1 LVVSSGTVRGHA
13 NEVVTARSRRANV
26 TRRVLVIVGRTRY
39 NVQVHEFRILGPF
52 EVLAADGEPLQLGGQ
67 RQRAVLVALLLR
79 VNEVVST
86 DVLVDRLWG
95 ENPPRTARTSLQNAI
110 SALRQLLGPN
120 VLVTR
125 PPGYRLVVDPES
137 IDLKRFERLVTSAR
151 TLDAEE
157 RADRLRDAL
166 ALWRGEPL
174 PEFRFEQFAAEEIF
188 RLEELH
194 LATLQDRIEADLAC
208 ARFSEVVPELQ
219 ALVAQHPD
227 REQLWIQ
234 LMRALAYSGRR
245 AEAAGPTFQA
255 ARRALDDRG
264 FEPSAELRELQRQI
278 LNDELPQ
285 PRRVAAA
292 ADDVHFAEVAKAL
305 LGGRLVPV
313 LGMDVGALAE
323 RLASRFEYSEDDR
336 ELTRVA
342 QFVALA
348 KGAGPLYEELQSLLN
363 AAAAPTPVHRFF
375 ASLPPLLRERGLP
388 HQLLVTTSYDLA
400 LEQALLDAGE
410 EFDIVSYLASGRN
423 RGRFCHRDPSGETR
437 VIELPNTYAV
447 ELSLERRTV
456 VLKLHGGLDETEA
469 VEQGSFVVTEDDYIA
484 YLARGVVTGAIPVAL
499 AAKLNRS
506 HFLFLGYGMR
516 EWSLR
521 LVLDR
526 ISGGEPLAYR
536 SWAVRHEARPLE
548 REFWRKRD
556 VDLLEQPLE
565 DYVEALGPYLALPAR
580 V

>member
-1 LVVSSGTVRGHA
+1 VVSSGTVGGHA
-13 NEVVTARSRRANV
+13 NEAVTAESRCANV
-26 TRRVLVIVGRTRY
+26 TRRSLVIVVRTRY

-67 RQRAVLVALLLR
+67 RQRAVLVSLLLR
-79 VNEVVST
+79 ANEVVST

-120 VLVTR
+120 VLMTR
-125 PPGYRLVVDPES
+125 PPGYRLTVDPES
-137 IDLKRFERLVTSAR
+137 IDLKQFERLVASAR
-151 TLDAEE
+151 TLEPEE
-157 RADRLRDAL
+157 RAEQLRAAL

-188 RLEELH
+188 RLEELY

-234 LMRALAYSGRR
+234 LIRSLAYSGRR
-245 AEAAGPTFQA
+245 ADAAGPTFQA
-255 ARRALDDRG
+255 AHRALSDRG
-264 FEPSAELRELQRQI
+264 FEPSSELRELQRQI

-285 PRRVAAA
+285 PRRLAAS
-292 ADDVHFAEVAKAL
+292 ADDVHFAEVADAL

-342 QFVALA
+342 QFVALT

-363 AAAAPTPVHRFF
+363 AAAAPTRVHRFF

-410 EFDIVSYLASGRN
+410 EFDVVSYLASGRN

-456 VLKLHGGLDETEA
+456 VLKLHGGLDEAAA

-484 YLARGVVTGAIPVAL
+484 YLARGVVGGAIPVAL

-556 VDLLEQPLE
+556 IDLLEQPLE
-565 DYVEALGPYLALPAR
+565 DYVEALGPYLGAPAA

>member
-1 LVVSSGTVRGHA
+1 VQTPHGRP
-13 NEVVTARSRRANV
+13 
-26 TRRVLVIVGRTRY
+26 LVIAEKARY
-39 NVQVHEFRILGPF
+39 NVRVLDFRILGPF
-52 EVLAADGEPLQLGGQ
+52 EVLAADGEPLPLGGQ
-67 RQRAVLVALLLR
+67 KQRALLVALLLR
-79 VNEVVST
+79 ANDVVST
-86 DVLVDRLWG
+86 DVLIDRLWG
-95 ENPPRTARTSLQNAI
+95 ENPPRTARTSLQNAV

-125 PPGYRLVVDPES
+125 SPGYRLTVDPDS
-137 IDLKRFERLVTSAR
+137 IDLKRFERLAASAR
-151 TLDAEE
+151 ALEGEE
-157 RADRLRDAL
+157 RGERLREAL

-174 PEFRFEQFAAEEIF
+174 PEFRFEPFAAEEIF
-188 RLEELH
+188 RLEELY
-194 LATLQDRIEADLAC
+194 LATLQERIEADLVC
-208 ARFSEVVPELQ
+208 ERFSEVVPELQ

-227 REQLWIQ
+227 REQFWIQ
-234 LMRALAYSGRR
+234 LIRSLAYSGRR

-255 ARRALDDRG
+255 AYRALSDRG
-264 FEPSAELRELQRQI
+264 FEPSSELRELQRQI
-278 LNDELPQ
+278 LNDQLPQ
-285 PRRVAAA
+285 PRRLAAR
-292 ADDVHFAEVAKAL
+292 ADDAHFAEIARAL

-323 RLASRFEYSEDDR
+323 QLAHRFDYAEDDR

-342 QFVALA
+342 QFVSLT
-348 KGAGPLYEELQSLLN
+348 KGAGPLYEELQALLN

-375 ASLPPLLRERGLP
+375 ASLPPLLRDRGLP

-400 LEQALLDAGE
+400 LEQALLEAGE
-410 EFDIVSYLASGRN
+410 EFDVVSYLASGRD

-456 VLKLHGGLDETEA
+456 VLKLHGGLDAATA
-469 VEQGSFVVTEDDYIA
+469 VEQGSFVVTEDDYIG
-484 YLARGVVTGAIPVAL
+484 YLARGAVGGAIPVAL
-499 AAKLNRS
+499 AAKLQRS

-548 REFWRKRD
+548 REFWRGHD

-565 DYVEALGPYLALPAR
+565 QYVEALGPYLGAPAPA
-580 V
+580 

>member
-1 LVVSSGTVRGHA
+1 LRKRHPP
-13 NEVVTARSRRANV
+13 
-26 TRRVLVIVGRTRY
+26 VLVIVVRTRY
-39 NVQVHEFRILGPF
+39 NVRVHEFRILGPF

-67 RQRAVLVALLLR
+67 RQRAVLVSLLLR
-79 VNEVVST
+79 ANEVVST

-95 ENPPRTARTSLQNAI
+95 ENPPRTARTSLQNSI

-120 VLVTR
+120 VLATR
-125 PPGYRLVVDPES
+125 PPGYRLTVDPES
-137 IDLKRFERLVTSAR
+137 IDLKQFERLVASAR
-151 TLDAEE
+151 TLEPEE
-157 RADRLRDAL
+157 RAEQLRAAL

-174 PEFRFEQFAAEEIF
+174 PEFRFEQFAAEEVM
-188 RLEELH
+188 RLEELY

-219 ALVAQHPD
+219 ALVAQHPE
-227 REQLWIQ
+227 RERLWVQLI
-234 LMRALAYSGRR
+234 RSLAYSGRR
-245 AEAAGPTFQA
+245 AEAAGTTFQA
-255 ARRALDDRG
+255 AYRALSDRG
-264 FEPSAELRELQRQI
+264 FEPSSELRELQRQI

-292 ADDVHFAEVAKAL
+292 ADDVHFVEVADAL

-323 RLASRFEYSEDDR
+323 RLASRFEYFEDDR

-342 QFVALA
+342 QFVALT

-375 ASLPPLLRERGLP
+375 ASLPPLLRERGVP

-410 EFDIVSYLASGRN
+410 EFDVVSYLASGRN

-456 VLKLHGGLDETEA
+456 VLKLHGGLDQASA

-484 YLARGVVTGAIPVAL
+484 YLARGLVGGAIPVAL
-499 AAKLNRS
+499 AAKLSRS

-526 ISGGEPLAYR
+526 ISGSEPLAYR

-556 VDLLEQPLE
+556 IDLLEQPLE
-565 DYVEALGPYLALPAR
+565 DYVDALGPYLGAPTP